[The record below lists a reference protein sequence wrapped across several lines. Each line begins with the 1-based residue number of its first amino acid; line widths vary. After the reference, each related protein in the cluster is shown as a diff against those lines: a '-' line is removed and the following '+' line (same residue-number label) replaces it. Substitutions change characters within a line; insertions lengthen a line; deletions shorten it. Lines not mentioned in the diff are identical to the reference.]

1 MKTVTTHQAK
11 THLSR
16 LLREVQAGD
25 TVVILSGSTPM
36 AQLVAVRP
44 ENASRPPVG
53 TLTSSEVRHA
63 DDAFRPLTDDELKA
77 WGL

>member
-1 MKTVTTHQAK
+1 MKTVSTHQAK

-16 LLREVQAGD
+16 LLREVQAGE
-25 TVVILSGSTPM
+25 TVVILSGSAPM
-36 AQLVAVRP
+36 ARLVAVRP
-44 ENASRPPVG
+44 EKVSRPPVG

-63 DDAFRPLTDDELKA
+63 EDAFLPLTDDELKV

>member
-16 LLREVQAGD
+16 LLREVRAGE
-25 TVVILSGSTPM
+25 TVLILNGSTPM
-36 AQLVAVRP
+36 ARLVAVRP
-44 ENASRPPVG
+44 EKASRPPVG

-63 DDAFRPLTDDELKA
+63 DDAFRPLTDDEMKV